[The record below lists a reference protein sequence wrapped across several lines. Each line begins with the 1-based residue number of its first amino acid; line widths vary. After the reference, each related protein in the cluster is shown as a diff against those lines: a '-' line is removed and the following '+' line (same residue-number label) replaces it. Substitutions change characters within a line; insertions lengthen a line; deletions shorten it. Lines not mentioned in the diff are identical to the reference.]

1 MPATRQLAA
10 IMFTDIVGYTSLMG
24 KDEQKA
30 FSLLEKNRQIQRPLM
45 ENHNGRWLKEIGDGV
60 LASFESVS
68 DAVYA
73 AIEIQEA
80 CNKEEDLK
88 LRIGIHL
95 GEVVFNGSDV
105 FGDGVNI
112 ASRLESVASPGEIL
126 ISESVQRN
134 IKNKK
139 GLETE
144 FLREEILRNV
154 DEPIRIYQVKT
165 GANKDDHLSDPKT
178 SSKPAIIEKSI
189 AVLPFLNMSG
199 DPENE
204 YFCEGLSEELL
215 NVLSQID
222 SLRVA
227 ARTSSFSFKEKGGD
241 IKEIGKKLN
250 VNTVLEGS
258 VRKSGNRLRISA
270 QLINV
275 ADGYHL
281 WSKRYDK
288 QMEDIFDIQDEI
300 SMAILDALKVKLLG
314 EEKAAVLKRYT
325 DNPEVYQLYLQGRF
339 HYNKWSGGEGYL
351 KAVAYY
357 KAVIEKEPEFTLAH
371 NGLAACYLNLWFFS
385 HLPPDQSLPQ
395 MKEATFRAIE
405 LDDKIAESHV
415 SLARMKFWYEWDFA
429 GAEREFKKAIELN
442 NNNAEAYEQYGML
455 LGILERENEALMNA
469 KKACELDPY
478 SLMINWGLGWVSW
491 MIGDYECMREQ
502 GKKLVEF
509 DPNFYGGHL
518 ILGSQNWALG
528 KFEEAVSEL
537 KITVAQNYGSFTLSF
552 LGCLYGTMGE
562 EEKAKEILNEIM
574 EMSEHQHVGNFD
586 IGFVYVGLGDQDQ
599 AIKWLEKAV
608 EKHEGMCVKLKQY
621 SKYIPWFNTD
631 PRMQDLFKKVGL

>member
-1 MPATRQLAA
+1 MPQSRQLAA
-10 IMFTDIVGYTSLMG
+10 IMFTDIVGYTALMG

-30 FSLLEKNRQIQRPLM
+30 FSVLERNRQIQKPVM
-45 ENHNGRWLKEIGDGV
+45 ENHRGRWLKEIGDGV

-80 CNKEEDLK
+80 CRKEEDLR

-95 GEVVFNGSDV
+95 GEVVFNGADV

-126 ISESVQRN
+126 VSESVQRN

-139 GLETE
+139 GVETI
-144 FLREEILRNV
+144 FLREEILKNV

-165 GANKDDHLSDPKT
+165 GENGDHLLESQSYRPRV
-178 SSKPAIIEKSI
+178 IEKSI

-204 YFCEGLSEELL
+204 YFCEGLSEDLL
-215 NVLSQID
+215 NALSQID
-222 SLRVA
+222 DLRVA
-227 ARTSSFSFKEKGGD
+227 ARTSSFLFKEKGGD
-241 IKEIGKKLN
+241 IKEIGQKLK

-258 VRKSGNRLRISA
+258 VRKAGNRLRITA

-281 WSKRYDK
+281 WSKRFDK
-288 QMEDIFDIQDEI
+288 QMEDVFDIQDEI

-314 EEKAAVLKRYT
+314 VEKDTLLKKYT
-325 DNPEVYQLYLQGRF
+325 DKPDVYQLYLQGRF
-339 HYNKWSGGEGYL
+339 HYNKWAGGEGYL
-351 KAVAYY
+351 KAVKYY
-357 KAVIEKEPEFTLAH
+357 EAVIEKEPDFTLAH
-371 NGLAACYLNLWFFS
+371 TGLAACYLNLWFFS
-385 HLPPDQSLPQ
+385 HLPPEQSLPQ
-395 MKEATFRAIE
+395 MKEATFRALE

-442 NNNAEAYEQYGML
+442 SGNAEAYEQYGML
-455 LGILERENEALMNA
+455 LGIIERNNEASLQA

-478 SLMINWGLGWVSW
+478 SLMINWGLGWVAW
-491 MIGDYECMREQ
+491 MIGDYDLMLEQ

-509 DPNFYGGHL
+509 DPDFYGGHL
-518 ILGSQNWALG
+518 ILGSQKWATG
-528 KFEEAVSEL
+528 KFEEAASEL
-537 KITVAQNYGSFTLSF
+537 KIAVSQNYGSFTLCF
-552 LGCLYGTMGE
+552 LGCLYGTMGDE
-562 EEKAKEILNEIM
+562 VKAKEILDEIF
-574 EMSEHQHVGNFD
+574 EISNQQHVGNFD
-586 IGFVYVGLGDQDQ
+586 IGFVYVGMGEQDQ
-599 AIKWLEKAV
+599 AVEWLERAV

-621 SKYIPWFNTD
+621 AKYIPWFNTD
-631 PRMQDLFKKVGL
+631 PRIQALFKKVGL

>member
-1 MPATRQLAA
+1 MRLIVSNFLTYFFVSVNLREARKNTENFPFKRAPMPATRQLAA

-165 GANKDDHLSDPKT
+165 GANKDACLIRLKD

-371 NGLAACYLNLWFFS
+371 TGLAACYLNLWFFS

-478 SLMINWGLGWVSW
+478 SLMINWGLGWLDDW
-491 MIGDYECMREQ
+491 
-502 GKKLVEF
+502 
-509 DPNFYGGHL
+509 
-518 ILGSQNWALG
+518 
-528 KFEEAVSEL
+528 
-537 KITVAQNYGSFTLSF
+537 
-552 LGCLYGTMGE
+552 
-562 EEKAKEILNEIM
+562 
-574 EMSEHQHVGNFD
+574 
-586 IGFVYVGLGDQDQ
+586 GL
-599 AIKWLEKAV
+599 
-608 EKHEGMCVKLKQY
+608 
-621 SKYIPWFNTD
+621 
-631 PRMQDLFKKVGL
+631 